1 MPWKTMLWDT
11 CRAVPLAPAR
21 RREDVAVAFKLQELR
36 RSYFD
41 CKRAERTRCV
51 GGKEPAKVGRKGPAV
66 VAHSAATVV
75 PPPRP
80 IRNID
85 GHQRGLRHEPCQI
98 LDICQRVGT
107 CVAP

>member
-1 MPWKTMLWDT
+1 
-11 CRAVPLAPAR
+11 
-21 RREDVAVAFKLQELR
+21 
-36 RSYFD
+36 
-41 CKRAERTRCV
+41 
-51 GGKEPAKVGRKGPAV
+51 
-66 VAHSAATVV
+66 V